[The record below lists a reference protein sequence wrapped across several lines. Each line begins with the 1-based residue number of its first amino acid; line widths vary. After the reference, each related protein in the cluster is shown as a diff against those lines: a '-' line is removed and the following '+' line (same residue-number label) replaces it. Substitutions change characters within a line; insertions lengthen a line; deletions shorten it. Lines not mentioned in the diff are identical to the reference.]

1 MSPFKS
7 PISHSQ
13 DLSQP
18 FMYRNQLLLM
28 CCLGI
33 VLGGTLSAQER
44 PPEPFTS
51 SIKQLVTQALA
62 ENAELRVFEAELA
75 AAKGQR
81 TQAGFFKNPEVSAE
95 IGGREVRDSEDVLQ
109 GNGTTLSVSVMQTFE
124 FPGKGTLRKAIANKN
139 IEIAELGLEQF
150 RLALAGQVRVLAY
163 AHVAAMS
170 EAEVAENV
178 FRQSSELVEQLH
190 SLSNFGARLQIEIRL
205 VQASLI
211 ELGAAIKDAALRREE
226 TRTQLNALLG
236 RPQNLP
242 LRITDSLAPP
252 AVKLNETGLVFA
264 AQDNNP
270 LLKIRKR
277 ELERSSRELTAVRLD
292 IAPDFAIGPF
302 FSRDVAGDTEQNI
315 GGAISA
321 TVPLWD
327 WNIGNIR
334 SAKARLDAAA
344 ALQVKAERETE
355 AQILSRLKAYELTRR
370 QLGMIPSGLLNNIR
384 EASTLADTQFRNGSI
399 GAQLYL
405 DTQSAYLNSVRTS
418 QNAVLDAWRIL
429 IDLNLLTGGMLDAS
443 KEAQP

>member
-1 MSPFKS
+1 
-7 PISHSQ
+7 
-13 DLSQP
+13 
-18 FMYRNQLLLM
+18 MYRKQLLS

-33 VLGGTLSAQER
+33 ILGGTLLAQDK
-44 PPEPFTS
+44 PPAPSSS
-51 SIKQLVTQALA
+51 SIERLVNQALA
-62 ENAELRVFEAELA
+62 ENAELRVFEAELN

-81 TQAGFFKNPEVSAE
+81 TQAGFFKNPEISTE
-95 IGGREVRDSEDVLQ
+95 IGGREVRDSENVLQ
-109 GNGTTLSVSVMQTFE
+109 GNGTTFSLSVMQTFE

-163 AHVAAMS
+163 EHLAAVF
-170 EAEVAENV
+170 EAEAAEAV
-178 FRQSSELVEQLH
+178 YKQSSELASQLN
-190 SLSNFGARLQIEIRL
+190 SQSNFGARLQIEIRL
-205 VQASLI
+205 VQASLV
-211 ELGAAIKDAALRREE
+211 ELGAAIKEASLRREE

-242 LRITDSLAPP
+242 LRITDPLTPP
-252 AVKLNETGLVFA
+252 ARKLNENALVFS
-264 AQDNNP
+264 AQENNP
-270 LLKIRKR
+270 LLKIRQR

-334 SAKARLDAAA
+334 SAKARLEAAA
-344 ALQVKAERETE
+344 ALRVKAERDTE

-370 QLGMIPSGLLNNIR
+370 QLGMIPSELLKNIR

-405 DTQSAYLNSVRTS
+405 DTQAAYLNSLRAS
-418 QNAVLDAWRIL
+418 QNAVLDAWRTL
-429 IDLNLLTGGMLDAS
+429 LDLNLLTGGKLDAS
-443 KEAQP
+443 KEAKP